1 MIISIF
7 ARMSKVPLHS
17 KSELIDVLLLQA
29 KSKVSAAEEML
40 RSLSDSRNGETKS
53 SAGDKHE
60 TSRAMVQHELDQV
73 QTQLESAKSLLHEME
88 QCIFT
93 SPKDAAG
100 MGSLVITS
108 AGNFILCA
116 ALGKL
121 NHNGSIFF
129 AISSHSPMAK
139 ALAGNRAGD
148 IVQVQGINV
157 RIDAIL

>member
-1 MIISIF
+1 MNKDS
-7 ARMSKVPLHS
+7 VHS
-17 KSELIDVLLLQA
+17 KSELIDAFLLQA

-73 QTQLESAKSLLHEME
+73 QTQLESAKALLHEME

-93 SPKDAAG
+93 TPKDAAG

-108 AGNFILCA
+108 AGNFMICA

-121 NHNGSIFF
+121 SINATIYY
-129 AISSHSPMAK
+129 AISTLSPMAK

-148 IVQVQGINV
+148 IVQVQGMNV
-157 RIDAIL
+157 RIEAIL